1 MWRHAPCA
9 EEAAALVLTARALT
23 DVNEAAGFGTCTHQ
37 AWERQISTI
46 PARQNLWGASHA
58 HTGVLVILAL
68 VPPLTRV
75 WPP

>member
-1 MWRHAPCA
+1 MRRHAPCA

-46 PARQNLWGASHA
+46 PRVRTYGERV
-58 HTGVLVILAL
+58 T
-68 VPPLTRV
+68 PTRGCS
-75 WPP
+75 